1 MLVLSRKVGEEIRI
15 GSDITVR
22 VRRVHGNR
30 VAIGIE
36 APNGVRILRGELR
49 DFADAFGEA
58 CLNTTPAADDPG
70 PKKLSRSRRCAR
82 QTA

>member
-15 GSDITVR
+15 GQDITVR

-36 APNGVRILRGELR
+36 APDGVRILRGELR
-49 DFADAFGEA
+49 QFADPFGH
-58 CLNTTPAADDPG
+58 PG
-70 PKKLSRSRRCAR
+70 PETPEAEGPRTSTQSGRANCCTQ